1 MGERSTRGRVME
13 ILVDF
18 LYNWQKDAIRKIL
31 EDNTPGKYYLIK
43 SLRQNTG
50 KTFTL
55 LNLLGLIAIT
65 RPGSVS
71 ILLSPT
77 FSQSQ
82 RCLEDLGNAYI
93 DWVKVASKGNGIID
107 FCNGSRIYFKSGEQG
122 NSLRGFTVKK
132 GGILAVDEAVFISN
146 EVFEIVLPV
155 VNKKKATVVMT
166 STPDK
171 MSGMFYDLYTKGLQN
186 INSKLTSI
194 NWSDYIDEVYSKE
207 DLEFYKEIYSER
219 RFKTEILGEFVA
231 DGGSVFRNIDNCIG
245 NDECTGE
252 LYFGIDWGSGNG
264 KDYTVVTCL
273 DSEKHMAFQ
282 KAVNDLAPMEQV
294 RWINGLIRDWSPRRV
309 LVEKN
314 SIGSIYYDALVQEN
328 KNCVIETFN
337 TTNESKCRIVDQLC
351 AHFEKGKIQI
361 LDDEQL
367 LEQLKGFQETS
378 TKSGLRT
385 YSCPLPLHDDRVMS
399 LCFAL
404 EAVESCSGEYSL
416 GYSSF
421 HTKTP
426 TGSKRLRNK
435 YERK

>member
-1 MGERSTRGRVME
+1 ME
-13 ILVDF
+13 IDASF
-18 LYNWQKDAIRKIL
+18 LYRWQRDSIREIL
-31 EDNTPGKYYLIK
+31 ENDTPGKYFLIK
-43 SLRQNTG
+43 SFRQMSG

-65 RPGSVS
+65 RPGSIS
-71 ILLSPT
+71 MLISPT

-82 RCLEDLGNAYI
+82 RCLEDLGNAFI
-93 DWVKVASKGNGIID
+93 DWIKIASKGNGIID
-107 FCNGSRIYFKSGEQG
+107 FDNGSRIYFKSGEQG

-186 INSKLTSI
+186 SNIKLESI
-194 NWSDYIDEVYSKE
+194 NWSNYIDLVYTKDE
-207 DLEFYKEIYSER
+207 LDFYKEIYSER

-231 DGGSVFRNIDNCIG
+231 DGGSVFRNVDNCIG
-245 NDECTGE
+245 NNEWTGE

-273 DSEKHMAFQ
+273 DSEKTMVFQ

-294 RWINGLIRDWSPRRV
+294 RWINGLIKDWVPRRV

-328 KNCVIETFN
+328 RNCVIETFN
-337 TTNESKCRIVDQLC
+337 TTNESKCRIIDQLC

-361 LDDEQL
+361 QDDEQL
-367 LEQLKGFQETS
+367 LEQLRGFQETT
-378 TKSGLRT
+378 TKTGLRT
-385 YSCPLPLHDDRVMS
+385 YNCPLPLHDDRVMS
-399 LCFAL
+399 LAFAL
-404 EAVESCSGEYSL
+404 EAVESCTGEYSI
-416 GYSSF
+416 GYGLI

-426 TGSKRLRNK
+426 IRRGLRDR
-435 YERK
+435 YERR